1 MKKSEHIES
10 RLNSRNI
17 RIIYLCFDHNLLRFS
32 GFCSE
37 FWPKKDLPRSLFS
50 VTKDSASTLG
60 GFLHENDFEHHPTT
74 PPHHH
79 HRNSTPDLRR

>member
-37 FWPKKDLPRSLFS
+37 FWPKKDLPRSQYS
-50 VTKDSASTLG
+50 VTKDSAPPLMCK
-60 GFLHENDFEHHPTT
+60 NVCPHPSSPGDKEKRTHGHT
-74 PPHHH
+74 EEA
-79 HRNSTPDLRR
+79 LFI